1 MGCRRYGGIMIELAR
16 RRMMMGGS
24 AKPYDAEV
32 EWVELNGRGLI
43 MKQTPS
49 QYTVWFKIMVITRDN
64 SLKYPGYIA
73 GLGSWTGVEGVN
85 RWLFYYDNVRER
97 KWVMESYYYTRR
109 YTDSTIINKVYE
121 PPYPLYVESKNATII
136 IGEPKC
142 KMRFYELRAF
152 TLQGEPWLH
161 LKMVRKGNE
170 AFFYD
175 DVSSTMYNIRCDY
188 IIGPDKTV

>member
-1 MGCRRYGGIMIELAR
+1 MIELAR
-16 RRMMMGGS
+16 RRMMMR

-32 EWVELNGRGLI
+32 EWVELNGKGLV

-49 QYTVWFKIMVITRDN
+49 QYTVWFKIMVITRNN
-64 SLKYPGYIA
+64 SKYPTYMN
-73 GLGSWTGVEGVN
+73 GSGPWTGVEGKD
-85 RWLFYYDNVRER
+85 RWLFYYDNVREKR
-97 KWVMESYYYTRR
+97 WVMESYYYNKR

-121 PPYPLYVESKNATII
+121 PPYALFVESKRTTII
-136 IGEPKC
+136 IGETDC
-142 KMRFYELRAF
+142 KMRFYELRAY

-175 DVSSTMYNIRCDY
+175 DMSSTMYNIQCDY
-188 IIGPDKTV
+188 IIGPDKTA

>member
-1 MGCRRYGGIMIELAR
+1 MGCRRYGGIMIELVR
-16 RRMMMGGS
+16 RRMMMR

-49 QYTVWFKIMVITRDN
+49 QYTVWFKIMVITRDDSN
-64 SLKYPGYIA
+64 PYPNYLMGSGSYTSVRGEHRWIFGYDKIKIKNWYIE
-73 GLGSWTGVEGVN
+73 SYNYFKT
-85 RWLFYYDNVRER
+85 YDN
-97 KWVMESYYYTRR
+97 
-109 YTDSTIINKVYE
+109 STIINKVYE
-121 PPYPLYVESKNATII
+121 PPYPLYVKSEYTTLN
-136 IGEPKC
+136 IGVTNC
-142 KMRFYELRAF
+142 KMRFYELRAY

-175 DVSSTMYNIRCDY
+175 DMSSTMYNIKCDY

>member
-1 MGCRRYGGIMIELAR
+1 MIYLAR
-16 RRMMMGGS
+16 RRMMMR

-32 EWVELNGRGLI
+32 EWVELNGKGLI

-64 SLKYPGYIA
+64 SLRYPSYLQGNGA
-73 GLGSWTGVEGVN
+73 WTGVPGKD
-85 RWLFYYDNVRER
+85 RWMFYYDNVRE
-97 KWVMESYYYTRR
+97 KQWIMESFYYNKR
-109 YTDSTIINKVYE
+109 YTYSTIINKVYE
-121 PPYPLYVESKNATII
+121 PPYTLYVESKSAVII
-136 IGEPKC
+136 IGEKNC
-142 KMRFYELRAF
+142 KMRFYELRTY

-175 DVSSTMYNIRCDY
+175 DVSSTMYNIQCDY
-188 IIGPDKTV
+188 IIGPDKTA

>member
-1 MGCRRYGGIMIELAR
+1 MDCRRYGGIMIELAR
-16 RRMMMGGS
+16 RRMMMR

-32 EWVELNGRGLI
+32 EWVELNDKGLI

-49 QYTVWFKIMVITRDN
+49 QYTVWFKIMVVTYNN
-64 SLKYPGYIA
+64 SASYPNYIE
-73 GLGSWTGVEGVN
+73 GTGS
-85 RWLFYYDNVRER
+85 YKNVRGEHR
-97 KWVMESYYYTRR
+97 WIFGYDKVNIKNWYIESYNYFKTYNH
-109 YTDSTIINKVYE
+109 STIINKVYE
-121 PPYPLYVESKNATII
+121 PPYPLYVKSEYTTLK
-136 IGEPKC
+136 IGYPGC
-142 KMRFYELRAF
+142 KMRFYELRAY

-175 DVSSTMYNIRCDY
+175 DMSSTMYNIQCDY

>member
-1 MGCRRYGGIMIELAR
+1 
-16 RRMMMGGS
+16 MMR

-32 EWVELNGRGLI
+32 EWVELNGKGLI

-49 QYTVWFKIMVITRDN
+49 QYTVWFKIMVITRDD
-64 SLKYPGYIA
+64 SILYPNY
-73 GLGSWTGVEGVN
+73 LMGSGSYTGVRGEH
-85 RWLFYYDNVRER
+85 RWLFGYDKVDIKN
-97 KWVMESYYYTRR
+97 WYIESYNYVKSYNH
-109 YTDSTIINKVYE
+109 STIINKVYE
-121 PPYPLYVESKNATII
+121 PPYPLYVESEYTTLN
-136 IGEPKC
+136 IGTTNC
-142 KMRFYELRAF
+142 KMRFYELRAY

-175 DVSSTMYNIRCDY
+175 DMSSTMYNIQCDY

>member
-1 MGCRRYGGIMIELAR
+1 MDCRRYGGSMIELVR
-16 RRMMMGGS
+16 RRMMR

-32 EWVELNGRGLI
+32 EWVELNGKGLT

-64 SLKYPGYIA
+64 SMNYPSYIRGY
-73 GLGSWTGVEGVN
+73 GPWSGTHGVN
-85 RWLFYYDNVRER
+85 RWMFYYDNVRE
-97 KWVMESYYYTRR
+97 KQWIMESYYYSRR
-109 YTDSTIINKVYE
+109 YTDSTIINKIYE
-121 PPYPLYVESKNATII
+121 PPYTLYVESKDATII
-136 IGEPKC
+136 IGETNC
-142 KMRFYELRAF
+142 KMRFYELRAN

-175 DVSSTMYNIRCDY
+175 DMSSTMYNIQCDY
-188 IIGPDKTV
+188 IIGPDKTA

>member
-16 RRMMMGGS
+16 RRMMMR

-32 EWVELNGRGLI
+32 EWVELNGKGLI

-49 QYTVWFKIMVITRDN
+49 QYTVWFKIMVITRDD
-64 SLKYPGYIA
+64 SKYPSYLMG
-73 GLGSWTGVEGVN
+73 GGSYTGVRGEHRWIFGHDKVN
-85 RWLFYYDNVRER
+85 IKNWYI
-97 KWVMESYYYTRR
+97 ESYNYFKTYNN
-109 YTDSTIINKVYE
+109 STIINKVYE
-121 PPYPLYVESKNATII
+121 PPYPLYVKSEYTTLN
-136 IGEPKC
+136 IGIMNC
-142 KMRFYELRAF
+142 KMRFYELRAC

-175 DVSSTMYNIRCDY
+175 DMSSTMYNIQCDY

>member
-1 MGCRRYGGIMIELAR
+1 MIELAR
-16 RRMMMGGS
+16 RRMMMG

-32 EWVELNGRGLI
+32 EWVELNGRGLT
-43 MKQTPS
+43 MTQTPS

-64 SLKYPGYIA
+64 SAQYPNY
-73 GLGSWTGVEGVN
+73 LEGSGKWVNVRGKN
-85 RWLFYYDNVRER
+85 RWLFGYDKVNA
-97 KWVMESYYYTRR
+97 KIWYIESYYYYKT
-109 YTDSTIINKVYE
+109 YNDSTIINKVYE
-121 PPYPLYVESKNATII
+121 TPYPLYVESQYTTLR
-136 IGEPKC
+136 IGYPNS
-142 KMRFYELRAF
+142 KMRFYELRAY

-175 DVSSTMYNIRCDY
+175 DVSSTMYNIQCDY

>member
-1 MGCRRYGGIMIELAR
+1 
-16 RRMMMGGS
+16 MMG

-32 EWVELNGRGLI
+32 EWVELNGIGLS

-49 QYTVWFKIMVITRDN
+49 QYTVWFKIMVITRNDN
-64 SLKYPGYIA
+64 ASYPIYIR
-73 GLGSWTGVEGVN
+73 GSGPWTGVPGVD
-85 RWLFYYDNVRER
+85 RWLFYYDKVRD
-97 KWVMESYYYTRR
+97 KQWIMESYYYNKR

-121 PPYPLYVESKNATII
+121 PPYPLYVESKNALIM
-136 IGEPKC
+136 IGDTKC
-142 KMRFYELRAF
+142 KMRFYELRAY

-161 LKMVRKGNE
+161 LKMVRKGNK

-175 DVSSTMYNIRCDY
+175 DVSSTMYNIKCDY

>member
-1 MGCRRYGGIMIELAR
+1 MIELVR

-32 EWVELNGRGLI
+32 EWVELNGKGFSIR
-43 MKQTPS
+43 QTPS

-64 SLKYPGYIA
+64 SNEYPSYIGGTGKWSGVA
-73 GLGSWTGVEGVN
+73 GRN
-85 RWLFYYDNVRER
+85 RWLFYFSKHENQ
-97 KWVMESYYYTRR
+97 WHMESYYHDITYK
-109 YTDSTIINKVYE
+109 DSAIINKIYE
-121 PPYPLYVESKNATII
+121 TQYPLYVESQNAII
-136 IGEPKC
+136 FIGEARC
-142 KMRFYELRAF
+142 KMRFYELRAY

-161 LKMVRKGNE
+161 LKMVRKGNK

-175 DVSSTMYNIRCDY
+175 DVSSTMYNIQCDY